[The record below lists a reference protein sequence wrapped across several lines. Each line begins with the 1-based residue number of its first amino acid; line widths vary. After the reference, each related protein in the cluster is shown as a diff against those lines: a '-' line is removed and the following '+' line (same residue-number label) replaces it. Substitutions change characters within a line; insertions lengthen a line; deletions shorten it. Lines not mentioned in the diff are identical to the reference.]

1 MSDENQNAPIGDPE
15 PIDNSEGWTILTKFA
30 GVAIV
35 VCGGFAAFTVLT
47 PRTRLA
53 GATTSSRLNWQQT
66 QVQVQNIAA
75 VNSSSL
81 TNTAQPHPPKPR
93 E

>member
-1 MSDENQNAPIGDPE
+1 MSDKNQNAPIGDPE
-15 PIDNSEGWTILTKFA
+15 RIDNSEGWTILTKFA

-47 PRTRLA
+47 PRTRLS
-53 GATTSSRLNWQQT
+53 GATSSSKLKWQQA
-66 QVQVQNIAA
+66 QVQVENTAA
-75 VNSSSL
+75 VNLSSP
-81 TNTAQPHPPKPR
+81 TNTAQPDPPNPK